1 MQRDT
6 SEVLRL
12 PRKMAIEVSKVLRLP
27 RKNATH
33 FLRESIAL
41 ATQNNFRHFCRHMRM
56 SRNATPVTQNDITT
70 SLALLPPTRTG
81 FAFPPWRG
89 QKKTRDS
96 RRDTL
101 EHQNEHFVRDF
112 LQFSHCV
119 ASKSTFSCE
128 FSFEPEKFLLQ
139 NRLHPQTPRVKR
151 EPLLRI
157 RELLK
162 NLQTYM
168 SLSENRVALNLIKFH
183 GLSSPPMIFMV
194 I

>member
-112 LQFSHCV
+112 LQFSHFV
-119 ASKSTFSCE
+119 ASKLAFSYGFLMNLKICYLKIDVSCE
-128 FSFEPEKFLLQ
+128 ASVNFQHISQ
-139 NRLHPQTPRVKR
+139 NATPATQFAPCRHLTQ
-151 EPLLRI
+151 P
-157 RELLK
+157 
-162 NLQTYM
+162 
-168 SLSENRVALNLIKFH
+168 
-183 GLSSPPMIFMV
+183 
-194 I
+194 